1 MMLLM
6 PLYTVADAP
15 LCCLEVLLTGK
26 ADTPYRVKALFPQGF
41 YPILTIVRL
50 YSNNRSP
57 ILKRSFAYRQTIGL
71 KFSRGS
77 MGVAKGQQNRPILPP
92 PAISFCFSYLI
103 TKGAAGV
110 AKTCFELFR
119 CAVQNHQTGCCKGR
133 TVTAT
138 R

>member
-1 MMLLM
+1 M

-77 MGVAKGQQNRPILPP
+77 MGVAKGQQNLPILPP
-92 PAISFCFSYLI
+92 PLPPRYVI
-103 TKGAAGV
+103 
-110 AKTCFELFR
+110 LF
-119 CAVQNHQTGCCKGR
+119 QLLNHKRGSRGSKNLF
-133 TVTAT
+133 
-138 R
+138 

>member
-77 MGVAKGQQNRPILPP
+77 MGGSKGAAKLTYTA

-110 AKTCFELFR
+110 VKTCFELFR